1 MKLKCEDYYFYPN
14 GDYQFFSKWN
24 SQLYCFDNDIKGIN
38 GRAIRIFG
46 TQKQI
51 DAALDDIC
59 TLTGLNL
66 DETFPYETEK
76 KGSYWEEIVFSE
88 TRKDKPTLKEYNDI
102 VNKKLKQYKEAYK
115 INKRALI
122 LNLK

>member
-1 MKLKCEDYYFYPN
+1 MELKCEDYYFYPN
-14 GDYQFFSKWN
+14 GKYKTFSKWD
-24 SQLYCFDNDIKGIN
+24 SQLYSFDNDCHEIST
-38 GRAIRIFG
+38 AVRIFG

-51 DAALDDIC
+51 HAALDDIC
-59 TLTGLNL
+59 TITGLNL
-66 DETFPYETEK
+66 DETFTYETEK

-88 TRKDKPTLKEYNDI
+88 TRKDKPTLKEYNNI
-102 VNKKLKQYKEAYK
+102 VNKKLTQYKEAYK

>member
-1 MKLKCEDYYFYPN
+1 MELKCEDYYFYPN
-14 GDYQFFSKWN
+14 GQYKTFSKWD
-24 SQLYCFDNDIKGIN
+24 SQLYCFDNDCHQIST
-38 GRAIRIFG
+38 AVRIFG

-66 DETFPYETEK
+66 DETFSYETEK

-88 TRKDKPTLKEYNDI
+88 TRKDKPTLKEYNDT
-102 VNKKLKQYKEAYK
+102 VSKKLKQYKEAYK

>member
-1 MKLKCEDYYFYPN
+1 MELKCEEYHFYPN
-14 GDYQFFSKWN
+14 GEYKSFSKWD
-24 SQLYCFDNDIKGIN
+24 SQLYCFSNDCHQISSVV
-38 GRAIRIFG
+38 RIFG

-66 DETFPYETEK
+66 DETFSYETEK

-88 TRKDKPTLKEYNDI
+88 TRKDRPTLKEYNDI

>member
-1 MKLKCEDYYFYPN
+1 MELIAQDFYFYNN
-14 GDYQFFSKWN
+14 GVYKTIKKLSNDGWFSDLKKVET
-24 SQLYCFDNDIKGIN
+24 S
-38 GRAIRIFG
+38 IRIFG
-46 TQKQI
+46 TEEQI
-51 DAALDDIC
+51 NKALDEYC
-59 TLTGLNL
+59 EMTGLNL
-66 DETFPYETEK
+66 DETHSYETEK

-88 TRKDKPTLKEYNDI
+88 TRKDKPTLKEYNNI